1 MGSTFELPMSTSPT
15 LALVHPTEEEKSIQ
29 FHLNGAEWRGAL
41 SLPAYLRREE
51 VLSSQVL
58 TRDGGLTYWI
68 LIDSAA
74 KGNALDP
81 TSSARLPL
89 ASCETLRKR
98 ALVWQDG
105 KLQEVICHG
114 VGSVFCAPQ
123 LRGKRY
129 AQRMFEE
136 LGQVLK
142 THQVTA
148 KCESLFSVLYSDIGK
163 RFYAN
168 HGWEPFNSSHISLPA
183 ARSKANDTNSLPGLP
198 SARPLYGEDL
208 EELCKIDEALIR
220 RSLESRPKGSNIA
233 VALIPDIN
241 IIRWHHA
248 REEYVGTELHGKVPQ
263 LKGAV
268 VGTEKG
274 KRVWCYWTRMYYNED
289 PKDPK
294 GNTLHILRIVME
306 DQESACW
313 EEASGTNG
321 ATGGQDT
328 GEDSHETAIAALLSM
343 AQREAEEWG
352 LEEVEAWNP
361 SSATLA
367 AARRLYPGVKVVDR
381 DSESIASLRW
391 FPEHQ
396 GSITESIDWIA
407 NEKHGW
413 C

>member
-1 MGSTFELPMSTSPT
+1 MGSTLELPHSTSPT
-15 LALVHPTEEEKSIQ
+15 LALVHPTEEEKLIQ
-29 FHLNGAEWRGAL
+29 FKQNGAEWKGAL

-51 VLSSQVL
+51 VLSSQTL

-68 LIDSAA
+68 LVDTAA

-81 TSSARLPL
+81 SSSARLPL

-105 KLQEVICHG
+105 RLKEVICHG

-123 LRGKRY
+123 LRGRRY

-136 LGQVLK
+136 LGKVLK

-148 KCESLFSVLYSDIGK
+148 ERESLFSVLFSDIGK

-168 HGWEPFNSSHISLPA
+168 HGWEPFSSSHISLPVGRPDA
-183 ARSKANDTNSLPGLP
+183 AKSGEAKALLTVQ
-198 SARPLYGEDL
+198 PLYEEDL
-208 EELCKIDEALIR
+208 AELCRVDEALIR
-220 RSLESRPKGSNIA
+220 KSLESRPKNSNIA
-233 VALIPDIN
+233 VALIPDID

-248 REEYVGTELHGKVPQ
+248 REDFVATQLHGKAPKVKGGIVGTEP
-263 LKGAV
+263 
-268 VGTEKG
+268 G
-274 KRVWCYWTRMYYNED
+274 KRVWCYWTRMYYNEN
-289 PKDPK
+289 PKDSK
-294 GNTLHILRIVME
+294 GNTLHILRVVIE
-306 DQESACW
+306 DQGSASW
-313 EEASGTNG
+313 EGTQSNG
-321 ATGGQDT
+321 ANGTADH
-328 GEDSHETAIAALLSM
+328 SHDAAIAALLTM

-361 SSATLA
+361 SSAMLEG
-367 AARRLYPGVKVVDR
+367 ARRLYNDVQVVDR
-381 DSESIASLRW
+381 DQESIASLRW
-391 FPEHQ
+391 FPEHK
-396 GSITESIDWIA
+396 GSIAESIDWIG